1 MTTLDCKIE
10 AMERARAAFDDAC
23 AEVWSALGST
33 HPNECAPIKQLFTQ
47 DHLASTWT
55 CRHFGNT
62 GKSAAE
68 LIATGRSE
76 EVMASLLKTA
86 HGMF

>member
-10 AMERARAAFDDAC
+10 AMERARATFDDAC
-23 AEVWSALGST
+23 TEVWSVLGST
-33 HPNECAPIKQLFTQ
+33 HPNEGAAIRQLFTH
-47 DHLASTWT
+47 DHLAATWT
-55 CRHFGNT
+55 CRHFGST

-76 EVMASLLKTA
+76 EVMTSLLKTA